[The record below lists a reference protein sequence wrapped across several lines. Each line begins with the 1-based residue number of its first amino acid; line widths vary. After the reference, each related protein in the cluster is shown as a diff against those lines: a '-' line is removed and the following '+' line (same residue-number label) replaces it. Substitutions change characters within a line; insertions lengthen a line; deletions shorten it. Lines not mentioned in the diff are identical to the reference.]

1 MMKVYTVTYKQKCIY
16 TDLPIGYALHEDI
29 TAKNVDH
36 LLYLCH
42 AQGWHVLS
50 YQRIA

>member
-1 MMKVYTVTYKQKCIY
+1 MKVYTVTYKQKCIY
-16 TDLPIGYALHEDI
+16 TDQPLGEVMQTDI
-29 TAKNVDH
+29 TAKNIDH

-42 AQGWHVLS
+42 DNGWHVLS

>member
-1 MMKVYTVTYKQKCIY
+1 MKIYSVTYKEKCIY
-16 TDLPIGYALHEDI
+16 TDSPMGEPLQADI
-29 TAKNVDH
+29 AAKNVDH

-42 AQGWHVLS
+42 TQGWHVLS